1 MTLSDIRTAWN
12 RFFHEPIPPTSLG
25 LYRVFFG
32 LMLLAYAALIS
43 SDLLVW
49 YGDKGVLP
57 LASSSHISGGTGFNL
72 LRYLPNT
79 GVTVQI
85 FFGIFTLAAF
95 CMTIGFGTRIAS
107 IVLFFFLTSLHHR
120 NTMLL
125 NSGDF
130 FLRIAAFWMMFA
142 DSSRSFSVDRL
153 IRLARGKETG
163 SPAWV
168 TPWPL
173 RMIQLQLA
181 MLYLGTF
188 LWKARGEMWLDG
200 TAIYYT
206 SRLAEFWRFPTPYF
220 FEHMWTIKLAT
231 WGTLAIEFAL
241 GALLWIKDLR
251 YWILLGGV
259 LLHAG
264 IDWTMNIPLF
274 APIMITAYITWVDPA
289 DLERA
294 FAWIRQQVNRRTKFA
309 IQLPVFYDGMCSFC
323 TRSVEILS
331 RFDSLRR
338 VHWIDMHSH
347 EAKAEYPDLDLD
359 RGANEMLLRLPDGR
373 WLGGFDAFR
382 KLAKHFPIFWLILPL
397 LYIPPIPQIGRAVY
411 KRIAA
416 RRYCIL
422 PPPPAPSMKPKTESQ
437 AALSK

>member
-1 MTLSDIRTAWN
+1 MTFSNIRAAWN
-12 RFFHEPIPPTSLG
+12 RFFHEPIPATTLG
-25 LYRVFFG
+25 LYRIFFG
-32 LMLLAYAALIS
+32 LMLLSYAALIS
-43 SDLLVW
+43 ADLLVW

-57 LASSSHISGGTGFNL
+57 LASATKISGGAGFDL

-79 GVTVQI
+79 DLTVLL
-85 FFGIFTLAAF
+85 FFGVFTIAAL
-95 CMTIGFGTRIAS
+95 CVTLGFQTRIAS
-107 IVLFFFLTSLHHR
+107 IIAFLFLTSLHHR

-125 NSGDF
+125 HSGDF

-142 DSSRSFSVDRL
+142 DSGRAFSIDRL
-153 IRLARGKETG
+153 IRLARGKEG
-163 SPAWV
+163 ASPAPIA
-168 TPWPL
+168 PWPL
-173 RMIQLQLA
+173 RMIQIQLS
-181 MLYLGTF
+181 MLYLGAF
-188 LWKARGEMWLDG
+188 FWKIRGEMWLDG

-206 SRLAEFWRFPTPYF
+206 SRLAEFWRFPMPYV
-220 FEHMWTIKLAT
+220 FEHLWTIKLAT
-231 WGTLAIEFAL
+231 WGTLVVEFAL

-251 YWILLGGV
+251 YWILLAGV

-274 APIMITAYITWVDPA
+274 APIMITAYITWVEAA

-294 FAWIRQQVNRRTKFA
+294 FAWMRQQVNRRTKFT
-309 IQLPVFYDGMCSFC
+309 IQLPVFYDGKCSFC

-331 RFDSLRR
+331 RLDNLRH
-338 VHWIDMHSH
+338 VHWIDMHSR

-359 RGANEMLLRLPDGR
+359 RGANEMLLRLPNGQ

-382 KLAKHFPIFWLILPL
+382 ILARHFPLLWPILPI
-397 LYIPPIPQIGRAVY
+397 LYIPPVPQIGRALY

-422 PPPPAPSMKPKTESQ
+422 PPRPTTARPREAATSPAGK
-437 AALSK
+437 